1 MSDSGNWTLLTIAS
15 NTNGV
20 ATAAAAGRPTPAYI
34 STNQASTKRR
44 LPIMARGL
52 LVEEHPDKRPKLQ
65 SKWPKERKPQL
76 AEVMRDVA
84 VLKRAVHLLSEP
96 VYIFGDDAKDYF
108 N

>member
-1 MSDSGNWTLLTIAS
+1 
-15 NTNGV
+15 
-20 ATAAAAGRPTPAYI
+20 
-34 STNQASTKRR
+34 
-44 LPIMARGL
+44 
-52 LVEEHPDKRPKLQ
+52 VEEHPDKRPKLQ